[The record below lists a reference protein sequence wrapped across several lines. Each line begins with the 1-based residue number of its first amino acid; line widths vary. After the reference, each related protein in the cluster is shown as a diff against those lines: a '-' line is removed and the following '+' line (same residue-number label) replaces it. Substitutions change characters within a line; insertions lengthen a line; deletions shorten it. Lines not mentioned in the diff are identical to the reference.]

1 MVFFQGFCLCFVSYI
16 ITIEETKM
24 KSLFILVILVVVGI
38 LLYNHFLAGPVSEE
52 ETELKVLERDFD
64 SALNRVRGSERALA
78 LSGMDT
84 TADMDDAL
92 RNVEKI
98 KEDLISLKER
108 IEDEKLLRK
117 AEALEQRIIRYLRE
131 NR

>member
-1 MVFFQGFCLCFVSYI
+1 
-16 ITIEETKM
+16 M

-52 ETELKVLERDFD
+52 EAELKVLERDFD

-117 AEALEQRIIRYLRE
+117 ADALEQRIIRYLRE